1 MPNTLPPPLAALET
15 RLGLPTGTLQA
26 EDKARAEA
34 ALEDA
39 ATLIL
44 AEVSETLGGKWATA
58 APKVVILVALKA
70 ARREYENPQGINQET
85 LGEHTVG
92 ISESSGVFL
101 TGRELAQ
108 IRRAA
113 TGRRGSYVG
122 SVRTPSAY
130 GPGDTRRPE
139 WQ

>member
-1 MPNTLPPPLAALET
+1 MTLPPPVAALEV
-15 RLGLPTGTLQA
+15 RLGLAEGTLQD

-39 ATLIL
+39 TTLIL
-44 AEVSETLGGKWATA
+44 AEVSETVGARWEAA
-58 APKVVILVALKA
+58 APKVVALVALKA

-108 IRRAA
+108 IERVA
-113 TGRRGSYVG
+113 TGKRALYVG

-130 GPGDTRRPE
+130 GDGDVRRPE
-139 WQ
+139 WQR